1 MARQFSIIPGK
12 REALPLFIGL
22 VGPSSSGKTR
32 SAFELATGI
41 QSVVGGEIVFIN
53 TEGKRGLLDI
63 DLFKK
68 MDRTPAIQHMP
79 FAAPYASLDYL
90 DAILQARESGAK
102 TIIIDS
108 LSHEHEA
115 EGGMLDY
122 WEAELERMAGDDQ
135 RKRYAMQMLA
145 IAKPKAARRRLLT
158 RGIMQADVNVIACFR
173 AKETS
178 KPVKAANGKNEVVNM
193 GFVPVAG
200 DEFVYEMSLS
210 CLLLP
215 GANGYPTWAPEHAGE
230 IIAVKPADPEHELRR
245 MIPQGRR
252 LSRDVGADLAR
263 WARGAEVRSEPE
275 SNAQSAPQDTAEAYS
290 TDVAA
295 FLATAGLTNERL
307 EAYWK
312 STERKQRVSR
322 LLDSGAMTEEQA
334 NRVKAMV
341 EDMVAE
347 LKKGAPE

>member
-1 MARQFSIIPGK
+1 MTRQFSILPGK

-32 SAFELATGI
+32 SAFELAAGI

-63 DLFKK
+63 DLFRKP
-68 MDRTPAIQHMP
+68 DGSPAIQHMP
-79 FAAPYASLDYL
+79 FSAPYASLDYL
-90 DAILQARESGAK
+90 DAIDQAKASGAK

-108 LSHEHEA
+108 MSHEHEA

-122 WEAELERMAGDDQ
+122 WESELERMAGDDQ

-145 IAKPKAARRRLLT
+145 IAKPKAARRKLLT
-158 RGIMQADVNVIACFR
+158 RGIMQADMNVIACFR

-178 KPVKAANGKNEVVNM
+178 KPVKTNGGKNEVVNM

-215 GANGYPTWAPEHAGE
+215 GANGYPTWNPQLPGE
-230 IIAVKPADPEHELRR
+230 LVAVKPADPEHELRR
-245 MIPQGRR
+245 IIPDGAR
-252 LSRDVGADLAR
+252 LSRDIGAKLAT
-263 WARGAEVRSEPE
+263 WARGGSVEVKIDPI
-275 SNAQSAPQDTAEAYS
+275 DAYS
-290 TDVAA
+290 KEVGRAIKTKTADQ
-295 FLATAGLTNERL
+295 LADWWAGTGEHRL
-307 EAYWK
+307 A
-312 STERKQRVSR
+312 
-322 LLDSGAMTEEQA
+322 LDIPKD
-334 NRVKAMV
+334 R
-341 EDMVAE
+341 
-347 LKKGAPE
+347 LKKMEDAVMAKLNEGQ

>member
-1 MARQFSIIPGK
+1 MTRTFSIIPGK

-32 SAFELATGI
+32 SAFELAAGI

-68 MDRTPAIQHMP
+68 PDGSPAIQHMP

-90 DAILQARESGAK
+90 DAILQARESGAR

-108 LSHEHEA
+108 MSHEHEA

-145 IAKPKAARRRLLT
+145 IAKPKAARRKLLT
-158 RGIMQADVNVIACFR
+158 RGIMQADMNVIACFR

-178 KPVKAANGKNEVVNM
+178 KPVKKDGGKSEVVNM

-215 GANGYPTWAPEHAGE
+215 GANGYPTWRPEFQGE
-230 IIAVKPADPEHELRR
+230 MLAVKPGDPEHELRR
-245 MIPQGRR
+245 LVPDGAR
-252 LSRDVGADLAR
+252 LSREIGAKLAT
-263 WARGAEVRSEPE
+263 WARGENRPQPGTPE
-275 SNAQSAPQDTAEAYS
+275 IDAYGKELNAAIKSKTPEELALWWADTGPRRLDLNIPADRLAKM
-290 TDVAA
+290 TDAVA
-295 FLATAGLTNERL
+295 
-307 EAYWK
+307 
-312 STERKQRVSR
+312 
-322 LLDSGAMTEEQA
+322 
-334 NRVKAMV
+334 
-341 EDMVAE
+341 
-347 LKKGAPE
+347 KKVDGK